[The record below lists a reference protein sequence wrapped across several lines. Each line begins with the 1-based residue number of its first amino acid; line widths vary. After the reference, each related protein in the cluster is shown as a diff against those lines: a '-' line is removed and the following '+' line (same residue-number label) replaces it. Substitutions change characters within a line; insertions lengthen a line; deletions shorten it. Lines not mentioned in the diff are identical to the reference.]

1 MAVNIAMFT
10 DNAVPIEHK
19 NNTAIAPL
27 YAVLRPKV
35 LAIGAQI
42 KLDDPIANKTP
53 ALVILMCSGVVPN
66 SAAISGVAG
75 YRHVLENVAA
85 RHMKLTVKRMTD
97 LCQVGRSIPFL
108 RVFSL
113 VGGVVVEGSMI
124 ALNCEDGWLKG
135 LDHWVE
141 AKEKSRRTFRWQE
154 KCTYDRK
161 RWVDVYSRVIDLIY
175 IKRQEFLC
183 FLRWNDKDP
192 ESSDFALLGVPT
204 RQPVA
209 VPSSACSHIFD
220 A

>member
-10 DNAVPIEHK
+10 DNAVP
-19 NNTAIAPL
+19 L

-35 LAIGAQI
+35 LAMGAQI
-42 KLDDPIANKTP
+42 KLDDPIANNTP
-53 ALVILMCSGVVPN
+53 ALVTLMCSGVVPN

-124 ALNCEDGWLKG
+124 ALNCEDG
-135 LDHWVE
+135 
-141 AKEKSRRTFRWQE
+141 
-154 KCTYDRK
+154 
-161 RWVDVYSRVIDLIY
+161 
-175 IKRQEFLC
+175 
-183 FLRWNDKDP
+183 
-192 ESSDFALLGVPT
+192 
-204 RQPVA
+204 
-209 VPSSACSHIFD
+209 
-220 A
+220 

>member
-35 LAIGAQI
+35 LAMGAQI
-42 KLDDPIANKTP
+42 KLDDPIANNTP
-53 ALVILMCSGVVPN
+53 ALVTLMCSGVVPN

-124 ALNCEDGWLKG
+124 ALNCEDG
-135 LDHWVE
+135 
-141 AKEKSRRTFRWQE
+141 
-154 KCTYDRK
+154 
-161 RWVDVYSRVIDLIY
+161 
-175 IKRQEFLC
+175 
-183 FLRWNDKDP
+183 
-192 ESSDFALLGVPT
+192 
-204 RQPVA
+204 
-209 VPSSACSHIFD
+209 
-220 A
+220 